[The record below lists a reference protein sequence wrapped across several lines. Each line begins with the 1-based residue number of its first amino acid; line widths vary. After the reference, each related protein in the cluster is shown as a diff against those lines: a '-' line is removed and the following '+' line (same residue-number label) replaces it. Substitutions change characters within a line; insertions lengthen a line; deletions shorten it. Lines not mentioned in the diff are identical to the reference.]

1 MDRIS
6 LSIFVSLIQDFLCME
21 ITLDYINQLLGN
33 VDAWF
38 RGGIDP
44 ELDVSNPSVYVIKP
58 ISDFLSS
65 RTNDNLWE
73 EYDNIWETEKHIS
86 AAQLSDTLLNCADKY
101 NFWDFQLTRIQSA
114 SMCII
119 VFLNYYPNRTNLEIH
134 CGLPMEFSKNLY
146 TETGEDEQLLNN
158 YLKRRDERIK

>member
-1 MDRIS
+1 
-6 LSIFVSLIQDFLCME
+6 ME